1 MSARIDRV
9 LRGYL
14 WVLMGGL
21 LIQGVGSLLFR
32 LIPALPAGMPLLVRG
47 AFGIDFWH
55 AWIHIVWGLVG
66 LALLRLAPTRVIP
79 IRLALIFGLFYTALG
94 FWGVLAHHP
103 LGLELDLPENLF
115 HLTAGPL
122 TLLLGVL
129 AMLEPRL
136 HRPGLAHERGS

>member
-1 MSARIDRV
+1 MSVQIDRA
-9 LRGYL
+9 LRWYL

-21 LIQGVGSLLFR
+21 LLQGIGSLIFR
-32 LIPALPAGMPLLVRG
+32 LVPALPASMPLLVCG

-55 AWIHIVWGLVG
+55 AWIHIGWGLAG
-66 LALLRLAPTRVIP
+66 LALLSVATTRQP
-79 IRLALIFGLFYTALG
+79 LMRLALIFGLFYTALG

-122 TLLLGVL
+122 ALMLGLLAL
-129 AMLEPRL
+129 LESRL
-136 HRPGLAHERGS
+136 HRARFVQ